1 MTEKKQLGTIIVD
14 AGIITVKTL
23 ERALARQKGS
33 GKRLGMILEEMGV
46 LTEEELIDALGKQ
59 FGFRTVA
66 GFSSHTFMW
75 EVLGLIPEDL
85 AVQKLVFPLKIKDG
99 MLAVATTDPF
109 DSDTFDFLAK
119 RTGYKI
125 IPFLATR
132 KEIIEAISRHYLGG
146 KPITQSEKLKILVV
160 DDSPAI
166 TNIILAVLRKAEYEV
181 VVAHDG
187 LEGLKVALS
196 ERPDLIICD
205 AVMPRMDGYG
215 LKDAIHGNPST
226 ASIPII
232 LLTSKASGEEEQKA
246 LDSGFA
252 DFIAKPVQPM
262 RIVSRV
268 KKALAVTRNRS

>member
-33 GKRLGMILEEMGV
+33 GKRLGMVLEEMGV

-59 FGFRTVA
+59 FGFRTVS
-66 GFSSHTFMW
+66 GFSSHTFLW

-146 KPITQSEKLKILVV
+146 KPVTQGEKLKILVV

-166 TNIILAVLRKAEYEV
+166 TNIILAVLLKAEYDV

-215 LKDAIHGNPST
+215 LKDAVQGNPST

-232 LLTSKASGEEEQKA
+232 LLTSKASGEDEQKA

-268 KKALAVTRNRS
+268 KKALAVGRGRS